1 MFIIS
6 NSSGI
11 TGIQEHL
18 RTGWFLF
25 RVSEEVVK
33 MWARCHPTEGLTVLE
48 YRILSATRSHIINL
62 KKLLVSV
69 SAVAQRFHLQYKPNS
84 YLQRKP

>member
-6 NSSGI
+6 NGSGI
-11 TGIQEHL
+11 SGIQDHL
-18 RTGWFLF
+18 RAGWFLL

-33 MWARCHPTEGLTVLE
+33 MWAKCHSTEGLTLLE
-48 YRILSATRSHIINL
+48 YGIFSATRSHISNL

-69 SAVAQRFHLQYKPNS
+69 SAVAQRFRLQYKPNS